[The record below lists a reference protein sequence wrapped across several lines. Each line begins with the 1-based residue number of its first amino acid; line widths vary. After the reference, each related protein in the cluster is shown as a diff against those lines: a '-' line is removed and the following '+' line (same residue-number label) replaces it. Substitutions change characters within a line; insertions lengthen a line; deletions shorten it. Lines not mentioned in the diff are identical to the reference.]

1 MAGAWS
7 TSATLI
13 EPTTAPVASPVGGPH
28 HAFRRR
34 SRRPVPRI
42 ERNAIASAKAITAAR
57 FAPRGD
63 GSRVVS
69 LDKVIET
76 ACETGRDMRVLEC

>member
-1 MAGAWS
+1 MPQPLVLGGCPAG
-7 TSATLI
+7 
-13 EPTTAPVASPVGGPH
+13 VASQDAH